1 MRFSFFVG
9 FFAHLLGFRLCCKS
23 QLVPKHSLPG
33 LVSLGETKA
42 LGVVF
47 RVQARRSLLNHHQ
60 QFGFAGVP
68 EWGLRRLAEV
78 KGWPAE
84 AEAQAAEHEE
94 DDRLAVVCL
103 LSLEATLTKDE
114 VVDRLLFRQ
123 DTATWAAEAGDLDL
137 TEVVRDTML
146 AADQDVALQQIAKR
160 KASHDT
166 AVEIRKRVSR
176 TFESVAKTFASR
188 PEYKKAAAVR
198 KAKEKQLQQKQ
209 KEHAAAIKRCYA
221 VLSSDIDK
229 AVKVAVPAAVR
240 VYRDDYNGRWRL
252 TYSSSWAY
260 ATRSISWT
268 AVGSKNAAAEVVRQ
282 GWLWAESFDG
292 TGMPEEAATLLGKLT
307 A

>member
-1 MRFSFFVG
+1 M
-9 FFAHLLGFRLCCKS
+9 
-23 QLVPKHSLPG
+23 PKRSLPG
-33 LVSLGETKA
+33 LLSLGETRA

-47 RVQARRSLLNHHQ
+47 RVQARRSLLDHHQ
-60 QFGFAGVP
+60 HYGFAGVP

-84 AEAQAAEHEE
+84 AEAQATDHEE

-103 LSLEATLTKDE
+103 LSLEASLTKDE

-123 DTATWAAEAGDLDL
+123 DAAAWASEAGDLDL
-137 TEVVRDTML
+137 TDIVRDTML

-160 KASHDT
+160 KASHET

-188 PEYKKAAAVR
+188 PEYKKAAAAR

-209 KEHAAAIKRCYA
+209 KEHAAAMKRCYA
-221 VLSSDIDK
+221 TLSSDIDK
-229 AVKVAVPAAVR
+229 AVKVAVPTAVR

-282 GWLWAESFDG
+282 GWLWSESFDG
-292 TGMPEEAATLLGKLT
+292 TTMPEEAAAMLQKMT